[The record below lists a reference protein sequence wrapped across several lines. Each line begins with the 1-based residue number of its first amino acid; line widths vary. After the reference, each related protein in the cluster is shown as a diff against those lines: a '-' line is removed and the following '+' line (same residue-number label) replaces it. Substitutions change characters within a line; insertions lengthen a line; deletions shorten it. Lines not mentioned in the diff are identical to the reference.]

1 MRGIVVCFILVLLL
15 VVAVPTTQAN
25 RAKQIVKE
33 REEKIRQRREAKA
46 KMRAEKGE
54 GPVKKMVSGS
64 SVKQRRMDELQER
77 QRRAQERMKER
88 MKERMEEL

>member
-1 MRGIVVCFILVLLL
+1 MRGVVVCFILVLLL

-25 RAKQIVKE
+25 RAKQFLKE

-64 SVKQRRMDELQER
+64 SVKQRRMDER
-77 QRRAQERMKER
+77 QRRALERMKER
-88 MKERMEEL
+88 RKELMEEL

>member
-1 MRGIVVCFILVLLL
+1 MRGVVVCFILVFLL
-15 VVAVPTTQAN
+15 VVAAPTTQAN
-25 RAKQIVKE
+25 RAKHFLKE

-64 SVKQRRMDELQER
+64 SVKQRRMDER
-77 QRRAQERMKER
+77 QRRALERMKER
-88 MKERMEEL
+88 RKELMEEL

>member
-1 MRGIVVCFILVLLL
+1 MRGVVVCFILVLLL

-25 RAKQIVKE
+25 RAKQFLKE

-64 SVKQRRMDELQER
+64 SVKQRRMDER
-77 QRRAQERMKER
+77 RRRALERRKER
-88 MKERMEEL
+88 RKELMEEL